1 MPTVRSLCMFVR
13 FMDARHIG
21 VGSFYEAV
29 LGLSRIRS
37 FRHAVDWKRQDKDLY
52 WGGECILFETF
63 YNGLAEVSP
72 EDGDPDR
79 AALVPVFRTSNLD
92 ALIAQWALRGAAVV
106 RTESTAIGGRQA
118 YVRDPAG
125 LLIAVREVAAP
136 DTPRDREALRRRQRG
151 EAFNP
156 GCLPMAEHLQEI
168 GWVQRRVADVAGL
181 KPFYAGILGLALL
194 GEGAGWAHYDLGD
207 NTTLEVI
214 AGGVARPAPGA
225 QMETTGA
232 LIVRV
237 DDVIALRERARTAG
251 YTVVNELYEFPRGK
265 LSYIADGEGNIIG
278 IYHAVHPSAYIASHP
293 PAPEDI
299 EAARR
304 LAETEHVKKASDLH
318 V

>member
-13 FMDARHIG
+13 YLDSRHID
-21 VGSFYEAV
+21 VGAFYENV

-37 FRHAVDWKRQDKDLY
+37 FRHAVDWKRQDKDIY

-79 AALVPVFRTSNLD
+79 APLVPVFRTSNLD
-92 ALIAQWALRGAAVV
+92 ALTARWTARGADVV
-106 RTESTAIGGRQA
+106 KIAPVEGGGRQA

-125 LLIAVREVAAP
+125 LLIAVREAA
-136 DTPRDREALRRRQRG
+136 TPPTYQDREASRRRERG

-168 GWVQRRVADVAGL
+168 GWVQRRVADVIGL
-181 KPFYAGILGLALL
+181 KPFYSGILGLSLL
-194 GEGAGWAHYDLGD
+194 GEGTGWARYDLGD
-207 NTTLEVI
+207 NTILELI

-237 DDVIALRERARTAG
+237 DDVVVLREQARAAG
-251 YTVVNELYEFPRGK
+251 YAVVNELYEFPRGR

-278 IYHAVHPSAYIASHP
+278 IYHAVHPSDYITAHP

-304 LAETEHVKKASDLH
+304 LAETTHRAMAGG
-318 V
+318 